1 MAQAE
6 QDGRSP
12 SSEGLCLI
20 KQLLRH
26 IAATL
31 PALCAPGRWQRGSL
45 DERSRVIY
53 RHFLRTCVH
62 FNTDLSLVGGLNDD
76 TLLSLFGAPDEE
88 PTFMTFHGK
97 GADLAKLSAILHID
111 LVIYMRGPK
120 SHSYKWHDS
129 RVQSQL
135 VDEGSSGRRCYFFVA
150 ERRKDAGF
158 LLSPVPESRASK
170 EYSPGESEA
179 RFISGKSLLV
189 GDCYLKALALL
200 LGIQEPPT
208 DWPVCATLASLC
220 RAIGPSLPHGIKAAL
235 VGRRLLLAV
244 HQSTGCRFRHARK
257 KGGQSGKM
265 GIFEPS
271 NQVYRIIAWYAGPGE
286 NLGNAVICATL
297 GGRLYVP
304 HEPYAAQVAAG
315 LKYPT
320 SNSLTTPKV
329 EALGRGRGSKAE
341 AASAP
346 EATEDAALPESA
358 CKCRLCHDG
367 LKYYNN
373 FVPKS
378 KRRGARRRVP
388 AQRPFRCDLDSVEY
402 FRAFALDTPENL
414 ERLRR
419 AWNLC
424 LASMDVESMTEN
436 LPSHASDEVGGI
448 ENLTHFRYDSSPRM
462 KQTVVVFAHADFM
475 DRDGLAETED
485 SVPVF
490 FRVTETKSL
499 ARLSVEYLQYIRAR
513 RDAAAR
519 LKEELLKP
527 AFSVLSR
534 LREAHEEYCRR
545 RAPHGESE
553 AARKARTQSSY
564 GATIAGQF
572 EAHLQRVVR
581 SYYVFAYNGRGYDF
595 ILMAPP
601 FISAAARLT
610 PPARV
615 QIMRE
620 GNQIRTIRIEKG
632 LVFRDLCCLSGHSVS
647 LAQLVRSSGIQQ
659 EKSIFPYKQLSS
671 LESLKDPELSEDPAM
686 WASELSARGPSA
698 EEIKEARALFKER
711 GMTSLSCW
719 LDRYLA
725 LDVTCLL
732 LVARKLLDR
741 FHSLLGCHP
750 IDVGRLTIASYSSYV
765 SQLFL
770 FKHRRPAMYS
780 PMTTSLYS
788 SLRDTTKGGL
798 VQVSRHHCD
807 AEDKDPSAR
816 INAHIMESLRKGS
829 KQESRASSGEGHFA
843 EGEALKRSR
852 KVIQEILE
860 RFGEEML
867 PSTAATFTP
876 GQPSLSSSRPL
887 EAAHAAIRRAS
898 GIFKPPPEDP
908 PHRGPLG
915 RPVDF
920 LASGRGSWLLSQ
932 REREEG
938 AQQGRF
944 TLYLD
949 EHGEDLNPSRA
960 PCQNRLTCLSS
971 RTLLYRGYNQC
982 CCCCAPPSS
991 AHFSLASV

>member
-1 MAQAE
+1 MAQPE

-26 IAATL
+26 VATTL
-31 PALCAPGRWQRGSL
+31 PALCAPGRWQRASL
-45 DERSRVIY
+45 EERSRVIY

-62 FNTDLSLVGGLNDD
+62 FNTDLTLVGGLNDE
-76 TLLSLFGAPDEE
+76 TLLSLFGPPDEE

-111 LVIYMRGPK
+111 LVIYMRGSK

-135 VDEGSSGRRCYFFVA
+135 VDEGTSVRRCYFFVA
-150 ERRKDAGF
+150 ERKKDATF

-179 RFISGKSLLV
+179 RFISGKSRLV

-220 RAIGPSLPHGIKAAL
+220 RTIGPSLPPCIKSAL
-235 VGRRLLLAV
+235 DGRRLLLAV

-257 KGGQSGKM
+257 KGGQRGKL

-286 NLGNAVICATL
+286 NLSNVVICAVL
-297 GGRLYVP
+297 GGRLYIP
-304 HEPYAAQVAAG
+304 HEPYATQVASG
-315 LKYPT
+315 LKFPT
-320 SNSLTTPKV
+320 SNSLTAPKV
-329 EALGRGRGSKAE
+329 EALGRHLGSKAG
-341 AASAP
+341 AVSAP
-346 EATEDAALPESA
+346 EAPEGAALPESA
-358 CKCRLCHDG
+358 CKCELCRDG

-378 KRRGARRRVP
+378 KRKGARRGRIP

-414 ERLRR
+414 DRLRR

-424 LASMDVESMTEN
+424 FASMDVESMTEN
-436 LPSHASDEVGGI
+436 LPSHASDETGGI
-448 ENLTHFRYDSSPRM
+448 ENLTYVRYDSSPRM
-462 KQTVVVFAHADFM
+462 KQTVVVFAHGDFM

-499 ARLSVEYLQYIRAR
+499 AQLSVEYLRYIRAR

-519 LKEELLKP
+519 IKEELLKP

-534 LREAHEEYCRR
+534 LREAHGEYCQR
-545 RAPHGESE
+545 RAPRGESE
-553 AARKARTQSSY
+553 AARKVRTKSSY
-564 GATIAGQF
+564 FATVAGKF
-572 EAHLQRVVR
+572 EAQLQRVVR

-601 FISAAARLT
+601 FISAAARIS

-620 GNQIRTIRIEKG
+620 GNQVRSIRIEKG

-647 LAQLVRSSGIQQ
+647 LAQLVKSSGIPQ

-671 LESLKDPELSEDPAM
+671 LESLRDPELSEDPAM
-686 WASELSARGPSA
+686 WASELSGRAPSA
-698 EEIKEARALFKER
+698 EEIKEARAIFKER

-741 FHSLLGCHP
+741 FQSLLGCHP

-816 INAHIMESLRKGS
+816 INAHIMDSLRKGPN
-829 KQESRASSGEGHFA
+829 EGSRASSGKSHFTEGV
-843 EGEALKRSR
+843 GLKRTR
-852 KVIQEILE
+852 KVVQETLE
-860 RFGEEML
+860 RFGEKML
-867 PSTAATFTP
+867 PSAAATFTP
-876 GQPSLSSSRPL
+876 GQPALSSSRPL
-887 EAAHAAIRRAS
+887 EAAHAAINRAS
-898 GIFKPPPEDP
+898 GLFKPPPEDP

-938 AQQGRF
+938 ARQGRF

-949 EHGEDLNPSRA
+949 EHGEDLS
-960 PCQNRLTCLSS
+960 LS
-971 RTLLYRGYNQC
+971 RT
-982 CCCCAPPSS
+982 PSQN
-991 AHFSLASV
+991 